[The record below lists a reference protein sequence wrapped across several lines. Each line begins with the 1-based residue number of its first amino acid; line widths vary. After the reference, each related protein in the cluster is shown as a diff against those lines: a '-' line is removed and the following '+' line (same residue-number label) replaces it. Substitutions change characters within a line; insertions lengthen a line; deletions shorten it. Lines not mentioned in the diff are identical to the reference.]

1 MAAKRL
7 LDDSD
12 QNSDQQNNKRM
23 KTRPSF
29 ASVIQEVVATKFLDS
44 ICSALEPML
53 RKVVNE
59 EVENGLRRCS
69 RSITRSPSLRIQ
81 ALEPSSLSLI
91 FRPQPAL
98 PIFTGSKIAGD
109 GGGPLQIFLVDTRGG
124 GNVFVPTA
132 LPHPIRIEI
141 VVLDGDFPSRE
152 SVETTSWSRE
162 EFGRHIVKERE
173 GKRPLLAGELS
184 LTMRDGAVT
193 VGELEFTDNSSW
205 IRCRRFRLG
214 ARVVGGDHGVR
225 ILEAMTEPFMVKDH
239 RGELYK
245 KHYPPA
251 LDDDV
256 WRLEKIG
263 KDGIFHKKLAVEGIK
278 TVQDFLKMS
287 TVDNNKLR
295 KILGAGMSEKMW
307 DATYKHAST
316 CDMGNKLYLAQ
327 GTNYTLLLNPI
338 CQVVKAV
345 VDGQIYPTRN
355 LNNMQRAYI
364 TNLVKYAHANWSSLQ
379 EVDATVN
386 EMPLLTQ
393 GDLVDQCSNHNQPQT
408 IRGFQRNAFLADGS
422 DQVEY
427 EFGSLYHFYPTID

>member
-12 QNSDQQNNKRM
+12 QNSQQPNNKRM
-23 KTRPSF
+23 KTRPTF
-29 ASVIQEVVATKFLDS
+29 ASVIQEVVAVKFLDS

-69 RSITRSPSLRIQ
+69 RSMTRSPSLRIQ
-81 ALEPSSLSLI
+81 ALEPSSLRLVFHSE
-91 FRPQPAL
+91 PAL
-98 PIFTGSKIAGD
+98 PIFTGSKIAGED
-109 GGGPLQIFLVDTRGG
+109 GNPLKIFLVDTRGD
-124 GNVFVPTA
+124 VFVPTP
-132 LPHPIRIEI
+132 LPYPLRVEI

-152 SVETTSWSRE
+152 NETSWSADD
-162 EFGRHIVKERE
+162 FGSNIVKERE

-184 LTMRDGAVT
+184 LTMRDGVAT
-193 VGELEFTDNSSW
+193 VGDLEFTDNSSW

-214 ARVVGGDHGVR
+214 ARVVSGDQGVR
-225 ILEAMTEPFMVKDH
+225 ISEAMTKPFMVKDH

-263 KDGIFHKKLAVEGIK
+263 KDGIFHKRLAEQGIK

-287 TVDNNKLR
+287 TVDINRLR

-327 GTNYTLLLNPI
+327 GPNYTLLLNPI

-345 VDGQIYPTRN
+345 IDGEVCPVRN
-355 LNNMQRAYI
+355 ISNYHKSYI
-364 TNLVKYAHANWSSLQ
+364 TDLVKYAYGSWSSLQ
-379 EVDATVN
+379 EVDAAVN
-386 EMPLLTQ
+386 ELPLLTQ
-393 GDLVDQCSNHNQPQT
+393 GDLVDQCSNHNQPQS
-408 IRGFQRNAFLADGS
+408 IRGFQRNAFLTEGS
-422 DQVEY
+422 DQAEY
-427 EFGSLYHFYPTID
+427 EFGSSIYQFY